1 MEKIA
6 LNWCLNRFCVVVLF
20 PKCREN
26 FNKKINKFEKS
37 EGKGK
42 EFQKKETEK
51 KFLLNAIH
59 NKNTCD
65 YNDGRLS
72 TEQTSNWVHD
82 REPGGEEEKSSHEAN
97 RRLVE

>member
-42 EFQKKETEK
+42 EFQKRRNRK
-51 KFLLNAIH
+51 KNFF
-59 NKNTCD
+59 
-65 YNDGRLS
+65 
-72 TEQTSNWVHD
+72 
-82 REPGGEEEKSSHEAN
+82 
-97 RRLVE
+97 